1 MKVMDVDTSKK
12 ALREDGKWGEEEVKR
27 RRSAGER
34 GEGRSQRQKMESEKQ
49 ESMQVDV
56 KRMEGRDVGRRSDVQ
71 GMRVEGDMRE
81 PRK

>member
-1 MKVMDVDTSKK
+1 MDVDTSKK

-27 RRSAGER
+27 RRSAGE
-34 GEGRSQRQKMESEKQ
+34 GRRQRQKMESEKQ

-56 KRMEGRDVGRRSDVQ
+56 KRMEGRDVARRSDVQ

>member
-1 MKVMDVDTSKK
+1 MDVDTSKK

-27 RRSAGER
+27 RRSAGE
-34 GEGRSQRQKMESEKQ
+34 GRRQRQKMESEKQ

-56 KRMEGRDVGRRSDVQ
+56 KRMEGRDVARRSDVQ

-81 PRK
+81 PCK

>member
-1 MKVMDVDTSKK
+1 
-12 ALREDGKWGEEEVKR
+12 
-27 RRSAGER
+27 
-34 GEGRSQRQKMESEKQ
+34 MESEKQ

-56 KRMEGRDVGRRSDVQ
+56 KRMEGRDVARRSDVQ

>member
-1 MKVMDVDTSKK
+1 MG
-12 ALREDGKWGEEEVKR
+12 RRGGKDEEISR
-27 RRSAGER
+27 GR
-34 GEGRSQRQKMESEKQ
+34 GEGRRQPQKMESEKQ

>member
-1 MKVMDVDTSKK
+1 
-12 ALREDGKWGEEEVKR
+12 
-27 RRSAGER
+27 
-34 GEGRSQRQKMESEKQ
+34 MESEKE

>member
-1 MKVMDVDTSKK
+1 MDVDTSKK

-27 RRSAGER
+27 RRSAGG
-34 GEGRSQRQKMESEKQ
+34 GEGRRQRQKMESEKQ
-49 ESMQVDV
+49 ESRQVDV
-56 KRMEGRDVGRRSDVQ
+56 KRMEGRDVARRSDVQ